1 MVGIVTSIPK
11 PLMFF
16 PINFIVLTMIFFAIV
31 FPMEHALRYIGLFW
45 LVNSSDYNFF
55 KKVKFTNAFWLGTID
70 DPFLEEFYKEFVL
83 ATYTDRPLP
92 QQDLALLREFQILRC
107 PQLQ

>member
-1 MVGIVTSIPK
+1 MTNPDHTLFIKQIYTGGMINRIGIT
-11 PLMFF
+11 LYNFF

-31 FPMEHALRYIGLFW
+31 FPMEYALRYIGLFW

-70 DPFLEEFYKEFVL
+70 DPFLEEFYKEL
-83 ATYTDRPLP
+83 NN
-92 QQDLALLREFQILRC
+92 E
-107 PQLQ
+107 